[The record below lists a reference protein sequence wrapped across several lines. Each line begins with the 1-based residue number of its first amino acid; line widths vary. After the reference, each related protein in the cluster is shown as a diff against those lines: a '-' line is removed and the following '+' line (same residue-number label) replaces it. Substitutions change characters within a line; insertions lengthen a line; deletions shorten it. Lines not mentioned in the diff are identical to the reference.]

1 MLGETNTPPS
11 LGYNDYFL
19 QTNALMQFT
28 PPSWKLPYNTK
39 QAQSAY
45 APICSR
51 LVLSTFGLRPPVHSV
66 CVAKPV
72 TCCAAVTGNCSL
84 NHFNC
89 SLNPL
94 YCSPRVPV
102 RKIYA
107 FCPDFTPLCPDS
119 TPFCPDSTTGDY
131 VKECPKTRNVD
142 AFGEV
147 GLVPLR
153 HNVEIIV
160 GGKFKMDFLL

>member
-89 SLNPL
+89 SLNHVN
-94 YCSPRVPV
+94 CSLNHVNCSLNQDLRV
-102 RKIYA
+102 A
-107 FCPDFTPLCPDS
+107 DFDFPKQIGEENS
-119 TPFCPDSTTGDY
+119 TSTLRLERSNY
-131 VKECPKTRNVD
+131 TR
-142 AFGEV
+142 
-147 GLVPLR
+147 
-153 HNVEIIV
+153 
-160 GGKFKMDFLL
+160 